1 MDWDWGWAPNVRRVD
16 VRKSFVVREILRRL
30 FMVFGL
36 SCVVGCWLVM
46 CVYDYLSCLF
56 LLDVFVVQRY
66 GAAVR

>member
-36 SCVVGCWLVM
+36 SCVVGCWLLVGYV
-46 CVYDYLSCLF
+46 CVHRRDGCY
-56 LLDVFVVQRY
+56 
-66 GAAVR
+66 

>member
-30 FMVFGL
+30 FMVLGL
-36 SCVVGCWLVM
+36 CWLCV